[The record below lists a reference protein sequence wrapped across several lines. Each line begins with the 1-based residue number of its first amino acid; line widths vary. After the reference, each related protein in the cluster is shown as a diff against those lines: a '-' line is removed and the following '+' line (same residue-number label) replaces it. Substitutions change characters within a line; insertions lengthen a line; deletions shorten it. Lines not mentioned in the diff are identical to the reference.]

1 MRDWIVMLA
10 LYVAVLFGFAW
21 CGGIRA
27 AGKSIEDWGR
37 WSTGPRRPRRNP
49 VS

>member
-1 MRDWIVMLA
+1 MRDLIVILA
-10 LYVAVLFGFAW
+10 LYVAVLAGFAW

-27 AGKSIEDWGR
+27 AGKAIEEWGR
-37 WSTGPRRPRRNP
+37 RSSEQRRGQHSP